1 MLHITNET
9 TKKVQ
14 KLHGLHVEIN
24 GGIRTG
30 IPQMNEFIKFIGDEK
45 DITIV
50 AIGGGPSKI
59 FHYVKVKGSK
69 IIVKPWEP
77 K

>member
-1 MLHITNET
+1 MLHVTIEK
-9 TKKVQ
+9 TKKV
-14 KLHGLHVEIN
+14 KKFHGTHIEIN
-24 GGIRTG
+24 NAIRTG

-50 AIGGGPSKI
+50 VIGGGPSKI

-77 K
+77 